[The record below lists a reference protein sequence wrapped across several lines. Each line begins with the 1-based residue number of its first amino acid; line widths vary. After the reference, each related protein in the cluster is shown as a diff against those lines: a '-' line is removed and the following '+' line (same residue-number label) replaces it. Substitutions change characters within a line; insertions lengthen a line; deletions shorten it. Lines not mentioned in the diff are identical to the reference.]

1 MPYVDM
7 NDRDFVKMAQK
18 AVNDLFDWA
27 VQNDQKLNEMIQDIL
42 VDDGG
47 VGREALNFA
56 NSVKNDA
63 THPLYDNQVINI
75 LESIASRRA
84 DGGANNIKLNMGDT
98 RVYDQNN
105 IIYSFRELRDY
116 LKGEENP
123 LYERI
128 KTLAILQSGLS
139 TSPISFTNLLP
150 YEDFEEVYNKTLV
163 KIDSISNLQDFYKM
177 GVFQRNNW
185 NNDDITPYL
194 RARTITTESGRKHYN
209 PSMKFL
215 PDVVKEAVIME
226 EIPPVMT
233 VSRRNRESNS
243 EYIVY
248 TWEKE
253 LELLTDDEIKS
264 NKPYAQEKLIREKK
278 AQMRRA
284 GDYSYINKGLFRRVS
299 DNYGTPLETTDQKGN
314 PYFVYK
320 AINAWGDSFRA
331 NEFWATDH
339 KSVLE
344 NGFIK
349 VEDVD
354 NNVII
359 TKFIEGKKTKPKAAL
374 TPESGDRLA
383 DLEKK
388 LLTKGLG
395 PDEVGE
401 LNKLRAQKGKEIKKQ
416 SKKDC

>member
-1 MPYVDM
+1 
-7 NDRDFVKMAQK
+7 
-18 AVNDLFDWA
+18 
-27 VQNDQKLNEMIQDIL
+27 
-42 VDDGG
+42 
-47 VGREALNFA
+47 
-56 NSVKNDA
+56 
-63 THPLYDNQVINI
+63 
-75 LESIASRRA
+75 
-84 DGGANNIKLNMGDT
+84 
-98 RVYDQNN
+98 
-105 IIYSFRELRDY
+105 
-116 LKGEENP
+116 
-123 LYERI
+123 
-128 KTLAILQSGLS
+128 
-139 TSPISFTNLLP
+139 
-150 YEDFEEVYNKTLV
+150 
-163 KIDSISNLQDFYKM
+163 M

-284 GDYSYINKGLFRRVS
+284 GNYSYINKGLFRRVS

-359 TKFIEGKKTKPKAAL
+359 SKFIEGKKPKPKATL

-401 LNKLRAQKGKEIKKQ
+401 LNKLRAQKGKQI
-416 SKKDC
+416 KKDC